1 MVGGAVEDEDCVL
14 PPVRV
19 LAVELAGESVE
30 EPAEYATVVA
40 SLAERKVAPAGG
52 VDAGDDRQPMA
63 ERLRQLPQ
71 ALAGDLPTP
80 VDVGRLRQVGLVD
93 IEDALACHQ
102 LLEQPEG
109 ELLPLVSA
117 ADGVGSGG
125 ERLRPLEAQ
134 AEVAGHDLA
143 GAAETQ
149 RRRT

>member
-1 MVGGAVEDEDCVL
+1 MAGGAAEDEDCVL

-19 LAVELAGESVE
+19 FAVELAGESVE

-80 VDVGRLRQVGLVD
+80 VDVGCLR
-93 IEDALACHQ
+93 
-102 LLEQPEG
+102 
-109 ELLPLVSA
+109 
-117 ADGVGSGG
+117 
-125 ERLRPLEAQ
+125 
-134 AEVAGHDLA
+134 
-143 GAAETQ
+143 
-149 RRRT
+149 